1 MQFELSTYAMQLLA
15 AQPGRSVRLQIGGE
29 SFVLNDLTQADMR
42 KLYDL
47 KCTTLVVP
55 LSQEEEG
62 KSPPAPV
69 KKKTKTKK

>member
-1 MQFELSTYAMQLLA
+1 MQFELSIYAHQLIA
-15 AQPGRSVRLQIGGE
+15 AQPGRTVRLQIGGE

-55 LSQEEEG
+55 LSQEQEENI
-62 KSPPAPV
+62 PPAPV
-69 KKKTKTKK
+69 KKKAKTKK